1 MKKNNK
7 SDVKAKQA
15 YVKELEDSGYVN
27 VHVTASP
34 ADITAEKNGETYYFE
49 IKKTTREDT
58 YFGAATFTEWE
69 EAFKNPS
76 NYAFVIAK
84 TDENEGSFDFKELTP
99 AEFMSYCTIPPM
111 KVYFNYDLL
120 EKKNKRSS
128 KKSKSVPLTEENFTK
143 LNGVYKSL
151 KNGLDA

>member
-1 MKKNNK
+1 MKNKK
-7 SDVKAKQA
+7 SDVKAKNE
-15 YVKELEDSGYVN
+15 YIKILENKGYEKA
-27 VHVTASP
+27 HVSKAP
-34 ADITAEKNGETYYFE
+34 ADITAEKNGTKYYFE
-49 IKKTTREDT
+49 IKMTKQKES

-76 NYAFVIAK
+76 NYTFVIAK